1 MASLSELWPPAGVV
15 VRTPR
20 LELRWPSQDDLVG
33 LAEVAAR
40 GIHDEKMMPFTM
52 PWTRVSPVE
61 RARSVLTWNW
71 GHWGAWRPEDW
82 AWDAVVVIDG
92 LVVGTQGMM
101 AKAFGVTRTA
111 ETGSY
116 LGREHQDQGIGKE
129 MRAAMLHLLFAGLD
143 GERATTGAFEDNAAS
158 LGVTRS
164 LGYRANGETIADS
177 EGTRRRELL
186 FVMDRSDWETRRRDD
201 IELVGVEAARP
212 FFGLDGGEVDGAQG
226 SG

>member
-1 MASLSELWPPAGVV
+1 MATLSELWPPAGVV

-20 LELRWPSQDDLVG
+20 LELRWPSQDDL
-33 LAEVAAR
+33 LALAGVAAA
-40 GIHDEKMMPFTM
+40 GIHDEAMMPFTV
-52 PWTRVSPVE
+52 PWTRASAE
-61 RARSVLTWNW
+61 GRARSVLTWNW
-71 GHWGAWRPEDW
+71 GRWGAWRAQDW
-82 AWDAVVVIDG
+82 SWAAVTVVDGVVVG
-92 LVVGTQGMM
+92 SQGMQ

-116 LGREHQDQGIGKE
+116 IGREHQGRGIGKE

-143 GERATTGAFEDNAAS
+143 GERALTGAFEDNAAS

-164 LGYRANGETIADS
+164 LGYRPNGETIVDS
-177 EGTRRRELL
+177 EGARRRELL
-186 FVMDRSDWETRRRDD
+186 FAMDRSDWEQHRRDD

-212 FFGLDGGEVDGAQG
+212 FFGLDGGEVEGTQE